1 MNRQHSEDPFLGP
14 AAPDLGWVPAPRY
27 LMRRARLRPLLAA
40 LSPGTL
46 LEIGPGAGALLIEA
60 GRRGFQ
66 CEALESSRE
75 AREIAAAMI
84 ADHGLA
90 IPVHASPGD
99 WAARFDTLCAFEV
112 LEHIEHDREAL
123 RQWREWLRP
132 GGVLLLSV
140 PAKMRL
146 WTARDEWAGHFRRYE
161 RQPLL
166 QLMRDAGYA
175 VEHFECYGFPL
186 ANLSERLSASSYE
199 RLMRG
204 TGGATDRRSQTDR
217 SGVDR
222 GPQFKIYPLVK
233 STPGKLSLRLF
244 SAVQA
249 AFIHTDLGSGYLL
262 KARRT

>member
-1 MNRQHSEDPFLGP
+1 
-14 AAPDLGWVPAPRY
+14 
-27 LMRRARLRPLLAA
+27 MRRARLQPLLAA
-40 LSPGTL
+40 LPPGTL

-60 GRRGFQ
+60 GRRGFR

-123 RQWREWLRP
+123 RQWREWMRP

-166 QLMRDAGYA
+166 QLLRDEGYA

-186 ANLSERLSASSYE
+186 ADIGERLTASSYDRRLRE
-199 RLMRG
+199 R
-204 TGGATDRRSQTDR
+204 GGPADRRSQTER
-217 SGVDR
+217 SGIDR
-222 GPQFKIYPLVK
+222 GSHLKVYPLLK
-233 STPGKLSLRLF
+233 SIPGKLSLRVFFAIQAVF
-244 SAVQA
+244 SQ
-249 AFIHTDLGSGYLL
+249 TDLGGGYLL